1 MGRLFWKLLFG
12 FWLALISASL
22 IVGVMVNNERDRAR
36 AEATQAILAANP
48 ELFIDGA
55 TNPEQHRQLRKLRR
69 ELRMQAGLEPPPR
82 PGPGPGR
89 QPYWLWLTGLLAS
102 LAFSAAI
109 AWYLAKPIRHLRHA
123 LNQVARGDLDTRV
136 AFAMNGRRD
145 ELADLGVA
153 FDQMAQQLQQHIEAQ
168 KRLLHDVSHELRS
181 PLARLQIA
189 IGIAHQTP
197 SAIQDSLARIETES
211 ERLDALIGE
220 LLTLSRLES
229 TQATLNLRSIDIS
242 ELVASIVDDASYEL
256 AESTKSIDFSPSA
269 PVMTTIDETVLGRA
283 IENIVRNA
291 IKFTAE
297 GSRVHVTLDQQL
309 DHIRLQ
315 VVDAGP
321 GMANADLAHMFE
333 PFYRSETS
341 TLKEHAR
348 NGYGLG
354 LAIAQQATKM
364 HGGTLTAENIQPHG
378 LSMTLTLP
386 QLKGA
391 A

>member
-55 TNPEQHRQLRKLRR
+55 TNPAQHRQLRKLRR

-82 PGPGPGR
+82 PGPGR

>member
-1 MGRLFWKLLFG
+1 MGRLFWKLLLG
-12 FWLALISASL
+12 FWLALISASF
-22 IVGVMVNNERDRAR
+22 IVGVMVNNERDRVR
-36 AEATQAILAANP
+36 AESTQAILAANP
-48 ELFIDGA
+48 ALFADGI
-55 TNPEQHRQLRKLRR
+55 TNPEQRKQLRQLRR
-69 ELRMQAGLEPPPR
+69 ELRMQAGLEPPHR
-82 PGPGPGR
+82 PKR
-89 QPYWLWLTGLLAS
+89 QPYWPWLTGLLAS

-123 LNQVARGDLDTRV
+123 LNQVARGELDTRV

-153 FDQMAQQLQQHIEAQ
+153 FDQMANQLQQHIEAQ

-197 SAIQDSLARIETES
+197 SAIHDSLARIEVES
-211 ERLDALIGE
+211 ERLDTLIGE

-229 TQATLNLRSIDIS
+229 TQATLNLRSIDLN

-256 AESTKSIDFSPSA
+256 AESTKSIDFSTA
-269 PVMTTIDETVLGRA
+269 TPVITTIDETVLGRA

-297 GSRVHVTLDQQL
+297 GSTVRVTLLQL
-309 DHIRLQ
+309 PEHICLK

-321 GMANADLAHMFE
+321 GVAHAHLVRMFE
-333 PFYRSETS
+333 PFYRSEAGVSKAHT
-341 TLKEHAR
+341 R

-378 LSMTLTLP
+378 LCMTLTLP
-386 QLKGA
+386 QLKTA